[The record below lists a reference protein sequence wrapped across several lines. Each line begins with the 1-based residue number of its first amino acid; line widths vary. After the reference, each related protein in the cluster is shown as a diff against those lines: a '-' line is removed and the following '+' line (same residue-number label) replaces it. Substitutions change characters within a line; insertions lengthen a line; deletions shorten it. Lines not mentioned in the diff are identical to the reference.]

1 MEQIHV
7 ALDLEFTGLDPQRDD
22 IIQVGMVKFRGAEVL
37 DTYASLVHSTRTLPF
52 KIQQLVGITPD
63 ELRDAPTLRALSGR
77 ILTFIGSHP
86 IVGHSVDMDLRF
98 LEHHGLPLNNL
109 PIDTFELATIVLP
122 EAQRYSLANLAEML
136 HIDLP
141 QQHNAL
147 SDATATKDLYLTL
160 IERLAG
166 WDSAVLREIA
176 TLTSH
181 TTWALRNVFRDAA
194 ERANPSAALAPPP
207 RRRASGA
214 TDGTRHEEEVPRLEP
229 TETITPVDAAPLS
242 AMIAPGGVFE
252 QTFEGYEHRPQQQQM
267 LEAVV
272 EALNT
277 PCHLIVEAG
286 TGTGKSLAYLLPS
299 IYFAVQN
306 GRRVVISSNTINLQ
320 DQLVNKDVP
329 VLQRILPVSFHV
341 AVLKG
346 RSNYVCLRRL
356 AQMRRGRQV
365 TQEEARLLAKV
376 LAWLPVTR
384 TGDRAELLLVNSDL
398 DLWANL
404 QAGSETCM
412 GDHCMYRQNGQCF
425 FYRARARA
433 ERAHLIIVN
442 HALLLSDLA
451 LDNRILPEFKYL
463 IVDEAHHLEEQA
475 TEQFGIN
482 VARRDVYAFLA
493 GLSHEG
499 GDVPSGLLGTVPVL
513 LQSEAISASARG
525 VITAIIET
533 LRTNVDAA
541 QRRLYELFNV
551 LAAFVENH
559 ADPRG
564 ANGPYDSTFMLTPAL
579 RTQPDW
585 SNVEIAWEELSSPFR
600 QILQDLERLSTHVEN
615 LAAQEDTPRDEL
627 VQEIKAQY
635 QRAQSMWFGM
645 NRILLEP
652 EEEGIYW
659 LALARKDDE
668 VTLCSAPL
676 HVGPI
681 LSENLFANV
690 DSVVLTSA
698 TLQAENSFR
707 YIEQRLGLE
716 DPLELAVGSPF
727 DFKSSV
733 LLYVPKDMPEPNQPH
748 YQKSVEQA
756 IIDLCIA
763 TEGRALALFTSNSQ
777 LNATYRAIRAP
788 LEQEGIVVF
797 GQGFDGSRR
806 QILDNFRNTPRSVL
820 LGTRSFWEGVD
831 VVGQALSCLI
841 IARLPF
847 AVPSDPVFAARSETF
862 EDPFHEYSLP
872 DSILRFRQGFGR
884 LIRSRED
891 YGVVVVLDRRLL
903 TKPYGKTI
911 LRSLP
916 PCTARQGPLES
927 LPVVAKRWLDP
938 KNRA

>member
-1 MEQIHV
+1 MQQIHV

-22 IIQVGMVKFRGAEVL
+22 IIQIGMVKFRGAEVL
-37 DTYASLVHSTRTLPF
+37 DTFSSLVHSTRTLPY
-52 KIQQLVGITPD
+52 KIQQLVGITPA
-63 ELRDAPTLRALSGR
+63 ELRDAPTLRSLSGR
-77 ILTFIGSHP
+77 MLTFIGSHP
-86 IVGHSVDMDLRF
+86 VVGHSVDMDLRF

-122 EAQRYSLANLAEML
+122 EVQRYSLGHLAEL
-136 HIDLP
+136 LQIDLP

-147 SDATATKDLYLTL
+147 SDATATKDLFLALIDRLTS
-160 IERLAG
+160 
-166 WDSAVLREIA
+166 WDASVLREIA
-176 TLTSH
+176 ALTAR

-194 ERANPSAALAPPP
+194 DQANPNAALAPPP
-207 RRRASGA
+207 RRRPSGA
-214 TDGTRHEEEVPRLEP
+214 GVKALEDDDFPRLEP
-229 TETITPVDAAPLS
+229 TDTITPVDAAPLS

-252 QTFEGYEHRPQQQQM
+252 QAFQGYEHRPQQQDM
-267 LEAVV
+267 LEAVS

-286 TGTGKSLAYLLPS
+286 TGTGKSIAYLLPA

-320 DQLVNKDVP
+320 DQLVNKDLP
-329 VLQRILPVSFHV
+329 GLQRILPVSFRV

-346 RSNYVCLRRL
+346 RNNYVCLRRL
-356 AQMRRGRQV
+356 AQMRRGHQV
-365 TQEEARLLAKV
+365 TTEEARLLAKV
-376 LAWLPVTR
+376 LSWLGQTR
-384 TGDRAELLLVNSDL
+384 TGDRAELLLINSDL
-398 DLWANL
+398 ELWTNL
-404 QAGSETCM
+404 QASSETCM
-412 GDHCMYRQNGQCF
+412 GEHCMYRQNGQCF
-425 FYRARARA
+425 FARARARA

-482 VARRDVYAFLA
+482 VGRREVYAFLA
-493 GLSHEG
+493 GISHDG
-499 GDVPSGLLGTVPVL
+499 GDVPGGLLGSVPVL
-513 LQSEAISASARG
+513 LRDDAVSDSARQ
-525 VITAIIET
+525 VITGVIET
-533 LRTNVDAA
+533 LHTNVDSA

-564 ANGPYDSTFMLTPAL
+564 ASGPYDNTFILTSAL

-585 SNVEIAWEELSSPFR
+585 SNVEIAWEDLSSPLQ
-600 QILQDLERLSTHVEN
+600 QILQDLERLATHVEG
-615 LAAQEDTPRDEL
+615 LSSQEDASRDEL
-627 VQEIKAQY
+627 CQEIKAQH
-635 QRAQSMWFGM
+635 QRAQSMWFGL

-652 EEEGIYW
+652 EADGIYW
-659 LALARKDDE
+659 ISLAHRDDE
-668 VTLCSAPL
+668 ITLCSAPL

-681 LSENLFANV
+681 LRENLFANV

-707 YIEQRLGLE
+707 YIEERLGLE
-716 DPLELAVGSPF
+716 DPMELAVGSPF
-727 DFKSSV
+727 DFKTSV

-748 YQKSVEQA
+748 YQKCVEQA

-806 QILDNFRNTPRSVL
+806 QILDSFRNTPRSVL

-862 EDPFHEYSLP
+862 EDPFHQYSLP

-891 YGVVVVLDRRLL
+891 YGMVVVLDRRIL
-903 TKPYGKTI
+903 TKAYGKAI

-927 LPVVAKRWLDP
+927 LPIVAKRWLDP
-938 KNRA
+938 QNRS